1 MKKKKIIC
9 VMLIFLILLIP
20 SYQINAA
27 TALLSDWSL
36 ERSAVLLGYIADRLG
51 NIESFPFERK
61 VPEEFIAQL
70 NEYFG

>member
-1 MKKKKIIC
+1 MTS
-9 VMLIFLILLIP
+9 L
-20 SYQINAA
+20 
-27 TALLSDWSL
+27 TAVQWCRDGSL

>member
-1 MKKKKIIC
+1 MHTRHDTI
-9 VMLIFLILLIP
+9 
-20 SYQINAA
+20 
-27 TALLSDWSL
+27 ALLSDWSL

-51 NIESFPFERK
+51 NIEGFPFERK